1 MHRSR
6 TIMWALL
13 LIGVGVILLLQNT
26 GAISRDVSLFW
37 VIVVAVGL
45 WLLFERIV
53 SGGRWGGGFVVPFVL
68 VAIGGSFLLEDL
80 AIIKDNDVLLPL
92 IVIAVGLGLVLSAM
106 TGRGRAGVSEPV
118 SESVLLEGATSGT
131 VRIDHGAGRL
141 TVRSHHGG
149 ANLIEGSFGGG
160 VDVEV
165 RRDGARIR
173 ATLSP
178 SRHGIRIARGGPLDW
193 AVTLSRQVPLELELH
208 SGADTAE
215 LDLSDLKVEDLNVDT
230 GASRTVISLPT
241 SGRPRVRIRGG
252 AAEIRVSV
260 PARVAAQIA
269 VRGGASSVK
278 VDELR
283 FPKVGDRYRSTDF
296 DESEHRV
303 EIQVD
308 TGAASVQIS

>member
-13 LIGVGVILLLQNT
+13 LIGIGVILLLENS
-26 GAISRDVSLFW
+26 GAISRDVSLVW

-53 SGGRWGGGFVVPFVL
+53 SGGRWGGGFVAPLVL

-80 AIIKDNDVLLPL
+80 GIIRDNDVLLPL
-92 IVIAVGLGLVLSAM
+92 IVIAVGLGLMLSAM
-106 TGRGRAGVSEPV
+106 TGRGRDGAAEPV
-118 SESVLLEGATSGT
+118 SESVPLEGATSGT

-149 ANLIEGSFGGG
+149 ANLLEGSFGGG

-165 RRDGARIR
+165 HRDGARIR

-178 SRHGIRIARGGPLDW
+178 PRHGVRLARRVPLDW
-193 AVTLSRQVPLELELH
+193 TVTLSRQVPLELELH

-215 LDLSDLKVEDLNVDT
+215 LDLSDLKVEDLSVDT

-241 SGRPRVRIRGG
+241 SGRSRVGIRGG

-283 FPKVGDRYRSTDF
+283 FPKVGDRYRSPDF
-296 DESEHRV
+296 DGSEHRV